1 MDTQRNRYF
10 VQLFAQYQHQVYA
23 YIASLLANW
32 TDADEVMQETSIAL
46 WEMFDDFQEGTNF
59 RSWACRIAHYRVLR
73 FREKQRRDRLQ
84 FDDELLEQVAATV
97 LEEAEFF
104 DMRRKALEECV
115 DKLQTRE
122 KELLSTCYAQGHTI
136 KAAAERLA
144 RPAKGVYKA
153 LARLRQILFT
163 CVQRKLALQEMG
175 S

>member
-1 MDTQRNRYF
+1 MDTQRNRCF

-46 WEMFDDFQEGTNF
+46 WEMFDNFQEGTNF
-59 RSWACRIAHYRVLR
+59 CSWACRIAHYRVLR

-84 FDDELLEQVAATV
+84 FNAKFLEQVAAAV

-104 DMRRKALEECV
+104 DVRRNALEECV
-115 DKLQTRE
+115 AQLQTRE
-122 KELLSTCYAQGHTI
+122 KELLSACYAQGRTV
-136 KAAAERLA
+136 KAVAEQLA

-163 CVQRKLALQEMG
+163 CVKRKLALQEMG